1 MIYIK
6 FHDADDGVILA
17 MCDLAL
23 IDKVLEEG
31 DVYIDIK
38 NYSEFYKGELVEP
51 GQARA
56 MIDRGAIKAANIIGN
71 EAVDVA
77 IDSDIIKQEN
87 VNRVNGVR
95 YAHAYRVDNPGNGRE
110 EKEQRT

>member
-6 FHDADDGVILA
+6 FHEADDGVILA
-17 MCDLAL
+17 MCDSVL
-23 IDKVLEEG
+23 INRVLEEG

-38 NYSEFYKGELVEP
+38 GYSEFYMGDLVEP

-56 MIDRGAIKAANIIGN
+56 MIDRGLIKAANVIGN

-77 IDSDIIKQEN
+77 IDGGIIKQEN
-87 VNRVNGVR
+87 VSKVNGVR
-95 YAHAYRVDNPGNGRE
+95 YAHAYRVDKPGKQGDAQE
-110 EKEQRT
+110 P

>member
-6 FHDADDGVILA
+6 FHNADDGVILA
-17 MCDLAL
+17 MCDSEL
-23 IDKVLEEG
+23 IGRVLEEG

-38 NYSEFYKGELVEP
+38 GYSEFYVGELVEP

-77 IDSDIIKQEN
+77 IDSDIIRQEN
-87 VNRVNGVR
+87 VSKVNGVR
-95 YAHAYRVDNPGNGRE
+95 YAHAYRVDKPGRE
-110 EKEQRT
+110 SEAEK